1 MCLVHYIHHT
11 KPLEHINFQK
21 IFKCVVNYVRAW
33 KLTVIALFIF
43 LYNMVYFRDPVP
55 GCIYAVTVLAK
66 NPRSLKHGSPLTL
79 AGSGLAGSQ
88 SEGLVA

>member
-1 MCLVHYIHHT
+1 M
-11 KPLEHINFQK
+11 
-21 IFKCVVNYVRAW
+21 FKNYARAW
-33 KLTVIALFIF
+33 KVTVPALFIF